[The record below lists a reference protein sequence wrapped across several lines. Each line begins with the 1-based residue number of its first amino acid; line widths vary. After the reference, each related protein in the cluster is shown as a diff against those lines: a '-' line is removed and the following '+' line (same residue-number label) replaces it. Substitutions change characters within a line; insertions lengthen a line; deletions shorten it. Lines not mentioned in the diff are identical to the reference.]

1 MFPKENKGMI
11 NLTDNIM
18 QSKFEDIAG
27 CVFDNKPTVSKPVQS
42 SVKVVRMHVGLEE
55 DKDYPSDRYERFDIQ
70 NKIAA
75 LLHRRS
81 DFATRSGY
89 LFAKEDTLNTLE
101 LKQYAANKAYNKEY
115 SLYLNTRQ
123 EENQQRLQDAK
134 ATLQHEIAKRKEG
147 HHPI

>member
-1 MFPKENKGMI
+1 MI

-101 LKQYAANKAYNKEY
+101 LKQYTANKACNKEY

-123 EENQQRLQDAK
+123 EENQQ
-134 ATLQHEIAKRKEG
+134 
-147 HHPI
+147 